1 MHRMTRRQTSEFG
14 KGKVVW
20 EPFWKYSACVDDQS
34 LKNLA
39 MKPQHLETRLQT
51 AIREEWAF
59 NEIMN
64 QELEISKQ
72 EQQRIVEQ
80 TLEE

>member
-20 EPFWKYSACVDDQS
+20 DPLWKYSARVDDQS
-34 LKNLA
+34 LKNLSI
-39 MKPQHLETRLQT
+39 KLQHLETRLQI

-59 NEIMN
+59 NEMMN

>member
-1 MHRMTRRQTSEFG
+1 MCRMTRRQTSKLG

-20 EPFWKYSACVDDQS
+20 EPFQKYSACVDDQS
-34 LKNLA
+34 LNNLA
-39 MKPQHLETRLQT
+39 MKPQHLETKLQT

-59 NEIMN
+59 NEMMN